1 MWPPLLLGGVVSV
14 VVLLGWSWPLAISPK
29 PIVFWLAIA
38 LLILGGA
45 LNAWGALTMRRAG
58 TNISPSR
65 PTTILVTSGPFRF
78 SRNPLYVA
86 GAVLLLG
93 LALALNNLWGILAL
107 IPLSLVMHYGVIL
120 KEERYLDEK
129 FGAPYRQY
137 RLTVRRYF

>member
-1 MWPPLLLGGVVSV
+1 
-14 VVLLGWSWPLAISPK
+14 
-29 PIVFWLAIA
+29 
-38 LLILGGA
+38 
-45 LNAWGALTMRRAG
+45 MRRAG